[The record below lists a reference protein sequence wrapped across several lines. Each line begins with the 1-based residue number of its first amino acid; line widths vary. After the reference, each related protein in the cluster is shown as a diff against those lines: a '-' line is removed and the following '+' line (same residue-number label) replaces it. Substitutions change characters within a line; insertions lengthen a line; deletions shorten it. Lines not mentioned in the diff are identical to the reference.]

1 MKLSLRRAC
10 PANAAAI
17 AGIAETCFGDAF
29 DSQRIRRLL
38 EAGNRDCFVALDAGG
53 LLAFSDNFITV
64 SARDQRRLELDLL
77 AVAPRARGQG
87 LGRRLL
93 EKSVTLARQRDA
105 AVLRA
110 LVRSDNLNMRRLC
123 CSAGL
128 APSKLEF
135 NLYVAA
141 PAARSQQPQE
151 VGAAHLIAVETFAY
165 SGIWLEGAITR
176 AAIGWAL
183 SAAHARG
190 MHTVGALLAQSEGGE
205 AAALL
210 SDCGFQLLGSF
221 NWWTLNLKND

>member
-10 PANAAAI
+10 PADAAAI
-17 AGIAETCFGDAF
+17 ARIAETCFGDAF

-38 EAGNRDCFVALDAGG
+38 EAGNRDCVVARDDGG
-53 LLAFSDNFITV
+53 VLAFADHFITV
-64 SARDQRRLELDLL
+64 SGRNQRRLELDLL
-77 AVAPRARGQG
+77 AVAPRVQGQG

-93 EKSVTLARQRDA
+93 EKSVSLAQQRDVA
-105 AVLRA
+105 ALRA
-110 LVRSDNLNMRRLC
+110 LVRSDNLAMRRLC

-128 APSKLEF
+128 KPSELEF

-141 PAARSQQPQE
+141 PAAQSRQPLE

-165 SGIWLEGAITR
+165 SGLWLEGAITR

-183 SAAHARG
+183 STAHSRG
-190 MHTVGALLAQSEGGE
+190 MQTVGALLAQGEGS

-210 SDCGFQLLGSF
+210 VECGFQLLGSF

>member
-10 PANAAAI
+10 PADAVAI
-17 AGIAETCFGDAF
+17 ADIAETCFGDAF

-38 EAGNRDCFVALDAGG
+38 ETDNRDCFVARDAGG
-53 LLAFSDNFITV
+53 LLAFADHFITG

-77 AVAPRARGQG
+77 AVAPRAQGQG

-93 EKSVTLARQRDA
+93 GKSVSLARQRDV

-110 LVRSDNLNMRRLC
+110 LVRSDNLAMRRLC

-128 APSKLEF
+128 KPSELEF

-141 PAARSQQPQE
+141 PAAQPQQPQE

-190 MHTVGALLAQSEGGE
+190 MHTVGALLAQGEGN

-210 SDCGFQLLGSF
+210 ADCGFQLLGSF
-221 NWWTLNLKND
+221 NWWMLNLKND